1 MAMPVLPLL
10 LLPLAVAVSD
20 GVPNY
25 NVEPSC
31 RGGLTDPKDNARFQQ
46 CLKEEAAAK
55 ATLAGNWATY
65 PAADRETCGATA
77 RMGTPSY
84 VEMLTCLQMDADLR
98 KMKYK
103 PK

>member
-20 GVPNY
+20 TVPNF

-31 RGGLTDPKDNARFQQ
+31 RGGLTNPGDNARYQQ
-46 CLKEEAAAK
+46 CLKEEADAK
-55 ATLAGNWATY
+55 ATLAAGWSKY
-65 PAADRETCGATA
+65 PAADRESCGATA